1 MKKLRLAGG
10 QVITPLEVRFADIL
24 IEGGL
29 ITAIVQQEQVTP
41 AYENLDV
48 SGRLVTP
55 GLIDLQLNGG
65 PALDFWGKPTE
76 KELEKFTREQA
87 VAGVTTFL
95 PTLITA
101 AIEHLVENIEWLNKH
116 GLNSD
121 LSLAKGLSARM
132 PGIHLEGPCL
142 SPKRPGVHP
151 PEHLQPF
158 AIDVL
163 KRLIM
168 PGVLLMT
175 MAPEL
180 DPNAEALQYLQSKGV
195 VASLGHSNATLQDAR
210 KAFDAGVRM
219 MTHTFN
225 AMAPLHHR
233 DPGAAGAALMDD
245 RVSCCLIA
253 DGLHLAPETVS
264 LILRLKGPRKAIL
277 VTDAAKIGTTG
288 GGLVGSSIHL
298 ADAVRNCVQWQSASF
313 QNAVRMASYNPAR
326 AMGLDEKVGHI
337 EVGKFA
343 DLVVWN
349 PCDFSV
355 EQVIVDGQI
364 LAMDDKTVGTASKTG
379 K

>member
-1 MKKLRLAGG
+1 MKKLRLVGG

-29 ITAIVQQEQVTP
+29 ITAIVPQEQPTP
-41 AYENLDV
+41 AYENLQV
-48 SGRLVTP
+48 GGRLVTP

-65 PALDFWGKPTE
+65 PELDFWGKPTE
-76 KELEKFTREQA
+76 PELEKFSKAQA
-87 VAGVTTFL
+87 LGGVTTFL

-101 AIEHLVENIEWLNKH
+101 AVDHLVESIDWLGKH
-116 GLNSD
+116 GVSSD
-121 LSLAKGLSARM
+121 LALAKGLWTRM

-158 AIDVL
+158 DLEIL
-163 KRLIM
+163 KRLII
-168 PGVLLMT
+168 PGVVLMT

-180 DPNAEALQYLQSKGV
+180 DPAGEALQYLQSHGV
-195 VASLGHSNATLQDAR
+195 KASLGHSNANLSEAS
-210 KAFDAGVRM
+210 KAFDAGVRL

-233 DPGAAGAALMDD
+233 DPGAVGAALMDD
-245 RVSCCLIA
+245 RVSCCFIA

-264 LILRLKGPRKAIL
+264 LILKLKGPRRSIL

-298 ADAVRNCVQWQSASF
+298 ADAVRNCVEWNCASF
-313 QNAVRMASYNPAR
+313 QAAVRMASYNPAR
-326 AMGLDEKVGHI
+326 TMGFDEKVGHI
-337 EVGKFA
+337 EVGKCA
-343 DLVVWN
+343 DLVIWN
-349 PCDFSV
+349 RSDLSV
-355 EQVIVDGQI
+355 EFVLVGGQI
-364 LAMDDKTVGTASKTG
+364 LTGDDKTIEAAAKVVK
-379 K
+379 

>member
-29 ITAIVQQEQVTP
+29 ITAIVPQKQITP

-87 VAGVTTFL
+87 AAGVTTFL

-101 AIEHLVENIEWLNKH
+101 AIDHLVENIEWLNKH

-158 AIDVL
+158 SVDVL

-313 QNAVRMASYNPAR
+313 QNSVRMASYNPAR

-349 PCDFSV
+349 PSDFSV
-355 EQVIVDGQI
+355 EHVIVDGQI
-364 LAMDDKTVGTASKTG
+364 LAMDDKTVGTAAKTG

>member
-1 MKKLRLAGG
+1 MKKIRLAGG

-29 ITAIVQQEQVTP
+29 ITAIVPYEQSTP

-48 SGRLVTP
+48 AGRLVTP

-76 KELEKFTREQA
+76 AELVKFTRQQA
-87 VAGVTTFL
+87 LGGVTTYL

-101 AIEHLVENIEWLNKH
+101 AIDHLVENIDWLKKH
-116 GLNSD
+116 GLRSD

-158 AIDVL
+158 SQEIL
-163 KRLIM
+163 KRLIID
-168 PGVLLMT
+168 GVLLIT
-175 MAPEL
+175 VAPEL
-180 DPNAEALQYLQSKGV
+180 DHEGEALQYLQSHGV
-195 VASLGHSNATLQDAR
+195 KVSLGHSNANLAEAQ
-210 KAFDAGVRM
+210 KAFDAGIRLV
-219 MTHTFN
+219 THIFN

-245 RVSCCLIA
+245 RVNCCLIA

-264 LILRLKGPRKAIL
+264 LILRLKGASRSIL

-288 GGLVGSSIHL
+288 GGLVGSSIQL
-298 ADAVRNCVQWQSASF
+298 ADAVRNCVAWGSAPF
-313 QNAVRMASYNPAR
+313 QAAVRMASYNPAR
-326 AMGLDEKVGHI
+326 VMGLDEKVGHL

-343 DLVVWN
+343 DLVIWN
-349 PCDFSV
+349 AQDLSIDLV
-355 EQVIVDGQI
+355 LVGGQI
-364 LAMDDKTVGTASKTG
+364 LTRDDKTVETAG
-379 K
+379 KSFR